1 MNMNKRAQLLSLATV
16 TALAFGSTAPR
27 ADDENVNVADSGYNQ
42 SAEISTPL
50 SCAEAT
56 KAAWFYRQLEVTD
69 GDTSPE
75 VATPAECR
83 GNNMLALGDDAK

>member
-1 MNMNKRAQLLSLATV
+1 MNKRAQLLSLATF

-27 ADDENVNVADSGYNQ
+27 ADDENVNVADNGYNQ
-42 SAEISTPL
+42 SADAAPL

-56 KAAWFYRQLEVTD
+56 KAAWFYRQLELTE

-75 VATPAECR
+75 VATPAECQHK
-83 GNNMLALGDDAK
+83 MVASGDDAK